1 MPGGL
6 VALLDDISVIARTA
20 AASVD
25 DIGIAASRAGSKAA
39 GVVIDD
45 AAVTPSYVTG
55 LSPARE
61 LPIIWNI
68 TKGSLKNKLI
78 IMLPGALLLS
88 WLLPSAIIFILM
100 LGGGYLSYE
109 GAEKVMEK
117 LGSEKH
123 GLTVDD
129 EIADPVAFEKQRVAG
144 AIRTDLIL
152 SAEIM
157 AITLNEVAS
166 EDFIVRA
173 GVLAIVGIA
182 VTLFV
187 YGAVALIVKL
197 DDIGLHLREKSSELA
212 QTFGQ
217 FLVTSVPYL
226 LTTLSFVGTIAMLWV
241 GGGIILHGLADIGIA
256 GPEHWI
262 EGIEHGVSAVA
273 GAAGGVLGWLTFA
286 GLSALVGLALGFVL
300 VFLLHKVFG
309 MGHGDGGEAAAH

>member
-6 VALLDDISVIARTA
+6 VALLDDVSIIARAA

-25 DIGIAASRAGSKAA
+25 DISVAASKAGSKTA

-78 IMLPGALLLS
+78 ILLPGALLLS

-100 LGGGYLSYE
+100 LGGAYLSYE

-117 LGSEKH
+117 LGGQKH
-123 GLTVDD
+123 GKTVDD
-129 EIADPVAFEKQRVAG
+129 TIDDPVAFEKQRISG

-173 GVLAIVGIA
+173 GVLAVVGIG
-182 VTLFV
+182 VTFAV

-197 DDIGLHLREKSSELA
+197 DDIGLHLREKSSATA
-212 QTFGQ
+212 QAFGN
-217 FLVTSVPYL
+217 FLVNSVPYL
-226 LTTLSFVGTIAMLWV
+226 LIFLSFIGTIAMLWV
-241 GGGIILHGLADIGIA
+241 GGGIILHGTHELGFDVLYDIA
-256 GPEHWI
+256 
-262 EGIEHGVSAVA
+262 HGAEYAVKSAT
-273 GAAGGVLGWLTFA
+273 GAMSGFLGWLAYAAF
-286 GLSALVGLALGFVL
+286 SALVGLGLGFVIAI
-300 VFLLHKVFG
+300 LLHKVLKVG
-309 MGHGDGGEAAAH
+309 NTHGAH

>member
-6 VALLDDISVIARTA
+6 VALLDDVSIIARAA

-25 DIGIAASRAGSKAA
+25 DITVAAGRAGSKTA

-78 IMLPGALLLS
+78 ILLPGALLLS
-88 WLLPSAIIFILM
+88 WLLPSAIVFILI
-100 LGGGYLSYE
+100 LGGCYLSYE

-117 LGSEKH
+117 LGGQKH
-123 GLTVDD
+123 GVTVED
-129 EIADPVAFEKQRVAG
+129 EITDPAAFEKQRVNG

-157 AITLNEVAS
+157 AITLNEVAA

-173 GVLAIVGIA
+173 GVLAIVGIG
-182 VTLFV
+182 VTLVV
-187 YGAVALIVKL
+187 YGSVALIVKL
-197 DDIGLHLREKSSELA
+197 DDIGLHLREKTSASA
-212 QTFGQ
+212 QAFGQ

-226 LTTLSFVGTIAMLWV
+226 LTTLSFIGTIAMLWV
-241 GGGIILHGLADIGIA
+241 GGGIILHSLHELGIHGPSDWAHGLQHTVEAVTGGLSGI
-256 GPEHWI
+256 
-262 EGIEHGVSAVA
+262 
-273 GAAGGVLGWLTFA
+273 LGWGTYA
-286 GLSALVGLALGFVL
+286 ALSALTGLALGFVL
-300 VFLLHKVFG
+300 AILIHKVFKIG
-309 MGHGDGGEAAAH
+309 ITHGDH